1 MGFRSFVGRGLLMSF
16 FIIGGLSMVLYP
28 HEYVDDLNLVAS
40 YCMNGKFGFVIDAKI
55 LLQHSQEVIVGT
67 GAAVTL
73 FGSLTVLG
81 FKFAAFLM
89 LISVLASSW
98 LIYNPLRLETEAKKK
113 ALLVHLVYNIVI
125 TAGLLQTLA
134 ACNSCEKQYSV
145 TTKGRSKN

>member
-1 MGFRSFVGRGLLMSF
+1 MSF
-16 FIIGGLSMVLYP
+16 LIIGGLSMVLYP
-28 HEYVDDLNLVAS
+28 DEYVEDLKLVAS

-67 GAAVTL
+67 GAAVAL

-89 LISVLASSW
+89 LICVLASSW
-98 LIYNPLRLETEAKKK
+98 LVYNPLRLENEAKRK
-113 ALLVHLVYNIVI
+113 ALLVHLIYNLVI
-125 TAGLLQTLA
+125 TAGLLQTLT
-134 ACNSCEKQYSV
+134 ACNSCDKQYPV